1 VLEID
6 MSTCPPDQ
14 LGLYTNH
21 IKHDIP
27 EAPTYHCPALFD
39 EAMTMLIKRL
49 TVDVFHAVGAL
60 DVSRVDFRID
70 RYDGKPYVLELN
82 TIPGLTPGIS
92 DLVIVAAADGVDH
105 TQLVNMIFDA
115 AVRRCSLQPRARRT
129 RAVRREP
136 RVVVAQVPA
145 YASA

>member
-1 VLEID
+1 

-14 LGLYTNH
+14 KGLYTNY

-27 EAPTYHCPALFD
+27 EAPTYHCPAPLD

-49 TVDVFHAVGAL
+49 TVDVFRAVGAL
-60 DVSRVDFRID
+60 DVARVDFRID
-70 RYDGKPYVLELN
+70 RHDGRPYVLELN

-115 AVRRCSLQPRARRT
+115 AVKRWCLQPRPRRARS
-129 RAVRREP
+129 VRHAP
-136 RVVVAQVPA
+136 RVAAQVPA
-145 YASA
+145 YASV